1 MAVMQIRRWRYFDF
15 FGCVQ
20 LDPKT
25 GIPIPGADGQPQPRR
40 FPQELQIGRRVGS
53 AYGGVEIINSPYN
66 HPQHSGIINDLLVHA
81 FRIAPFAEFLVG
93 PAFRVFW
100 LDGKGSAT
108 HDGTVQILELED
120 RGLYVR
126 TVAAVFQAGENG
138 QATRTAFWK
147 SLLATV
153 MSEIHYQNG
162 WAEGFYLLAH
172 SADGAMGSAHR
183 TFEAMTSNA
192 EILAKKGAVSQAE
205 ADQMWTIFKEG
216 AWSTFS
222 YLWCLYADAASE
234 KSPEPPSLNS
244 PDHEWFFYRTFL
256 GLTGESVM
264 NFHPGSYFSIE
275 DVALMRKT
283 YMAPVHEPKPVVK
296 PKAVRPV
303 KTGNTLA
310 A

>member
-1 MAVMQIRRWRYFDF
+1 MATMQIRRWRYFDF

-25 GIPIPGADGQPQPRR
+25 GIPIPGSDGQPQLRR
-40 FPQELQIGRRVGS
+40 FPQELKIGGRVGS
-53 AYGGVEIINSPYN
+53 AYGGVEIVDSPYD
-66 HPQHSGIINDLLVHA
+66 HRQHSSIINDLLVHA
-81 FRIAPFAEFLVG
+81 FRIAPFAEFFVG
-93 PAFRVFW
+93 PAFMVFW

-108 HDGTVQILELED
+108 HDGTVQLLELEE

-126 TVAAVFQAGENG
+126 TAAAVFQAGENG
-138 QATRTAFWK
+138 PATRTAFWK

-153 MSEIHYQNG
+153 MSEIHYQDE
-162 WAEGFYLLAH
+162 WAEGFYLLGQ
-172 SADGAMGSAHR
+172 SSTGAMASAHR
-183 TFEAMTSNA
+183 TFEAMTANA
-192 EILAKKGAVSQAE
+192 KLLAEKGAISRAE
-205 ADQMWTIFKEG
+205 AEQMKAILKEG

-234 KSPEPPSLNS
+234 KSPEPPSPIS

-264 NFHPGSYFSIE
+264 NFHPGSYFTIE
-275 DVALMRKT
+275 DVELMRKA
-283 YMAPVHEPKPVVK
+283 YMAPAHEPRPVVK
-296 PKAVRPV
+296 PIAVPPANI
-303 KTGNTLA
+303 GNNLA